1 LNYWARRTA
10 ILHLSEL
17 GKATFAEVFDGQSVE
32 VFVEWADDLG
42 LWIFR
47 EQVNE
52 ATTSVMLVK
61 WSHFDTAVLDVV
73 LQEPKQ
79 AKVLGFRK

>member
-1 LNYWARRTA
+1 V

-17 GKATFAEVFDGQSVE
+17 GRAVFSSVFDGPSIE
-32 VFVEWADDLG
+32 VFVEWADELG

-61 WSHFDTAVLDVV
+61 WNHFETAVLDVV
-73 LQEPKQ
+73 LQEPEQ